1 VNDNK
6 PQYPLFEAL
15 LTQLRLTLKGRYKIA
30 DAAEIFGQSRRTIQD
45 WIQAGKLTAR
55 DMGHYRFLSE
65 DLEDFLRKS
74 VITGPRGYRG
84 QGSETVEGLRRKKAV

>member
-1 VNDNK
+1 MSDYK
-6 PQYPLFEAL
+6 PSYPLLEAL
-15 LTQLRLTLKGRYKIA
+15 LAQLGLKLKGRYKIA

-45 WIQAGKLTAR
+45 RIQAGKLTAR

-74 VITGPRGYRG
+74 VITRPRRRTE
-84 QGSETVEGLRRKKAV
+84 QDSETLEGVRRKKAV